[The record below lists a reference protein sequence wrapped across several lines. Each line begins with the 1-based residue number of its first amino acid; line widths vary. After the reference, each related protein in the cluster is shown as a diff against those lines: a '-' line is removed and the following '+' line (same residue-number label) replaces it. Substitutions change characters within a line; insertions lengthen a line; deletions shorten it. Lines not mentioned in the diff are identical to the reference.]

1 MFSPRVL
8 PIPALCALL
17 LPALIPLGL
26 GSGCKGKDD
35 TGTPDSD
42 DTDLVEAE
50 FGYDTRPSNPTCV
63 APPER
68 LVEDA
73 EIDFERV
80 FNTVNLTD
88 PVGMYQAPGDD
99 VHWYVIEQAGRV
111 KRFDSTEAEPTAEV
125 VLNITGPVAAGGEM
139 GLLGL
144 AFHPDFQSNGLA
156 YVSYTSNGPVSH
168 IASVQTSDGG
178 ATWDVGS
185 LDSLISVSQPYS
197 NHNGGHIAFGPDGM
211 LYWALGDGGAAGD
224 PENRAQNLSSLL
236 GKILR
241 IDVDNPADGQG
252 YGIPADNPFVDVP
265 DAAPEIYAFGL
276 RNPWRFS
283 FDRVT
288 GELWT
293 GDVGQNA
300 IEEIDLIEA
309 GGNYGWRLKEG
320 RECYATSPCEGG
332 GLIDPVVQYQQ
343 NPGLS
348 VMGGVVYRGSAI
360 PALVGTYL
368 YSDYYHGRIVGVTY
382 DPDTGEPRRGGLVET
397 NRAIVHFAEA
407 NDGEVYFVDH
417 QAGRLYAITPVD
429 GGTTPDFPMR
439 LSETGC
445 VDPANPSAVQAGVI
459 PYDLNHPFWSDGA
472 EKRRW
477 MAIPDGTTL
486 TLGND
491 GDLEFP
497 VGTVLI
503 KEFSVE
509 GQPVETRLFMR
520 HTDEWAGYSYAW
532 REDGSDA
539 DLVDSANVQAGDV
552 TWQIPSRATCMQC
565 HTDAAGR
572 SLGVELGQ
580 LSGLDVAYP
589 ATNRIAPQID
599 TLVHIGLIEGTPPE
613 TPAFPAVDDDTAELD
628 ARARAYLHV
637 NCSQCHRPG
646 GPGRGELDLRF
657 STALSDTNLCQAPEH
672 GTLGNPGAM
681 VVTPGNPDLSMLA
694 IRLRDP
700 GAYRMPPI
708 ATHVVDEVG
717 AGVIDE
723 WITSLTACE

>member
-1 MFSPRVL
+1 MLSTAARSVVCAAALSAVL
-8 PIPALCALL
+8 VPA
-17 LPALIPLGL
+17 
-26 GSGCKGKDD
+26 CKGKD
-35 TGTPDSD
+35 TGTPDPG
-42 DTDLVEAE
+42 DTDFVEAE
-50 FGYDTRPSNPTCV
+50 FGYDTRPSNPTCL

-80 FNTVNLTD
+80 FASVQLTD
-88 PVGMYQAPGDD
+88 PVGMFQAPGDD
-99 VHWYVIEQAGRV
+99 THWYVIEQAGRV
-111 KRFDSTEAEPTAEV
+111 KRFDATVAEPTADI
-125 VLNITGPVAAGGEM
+125 VLDITGPVASGGER
-139 GLLGL
+139 GLLGM
-144 AFHPDFQSNGLA
+144 AFHPDFANNGLA

-168 IASVQTSDGG
+168 IASVQTSDNG

-185 LDSLISVSQPYS
+185 LDNLISVDQPYG

-211 LYWALGDGGAAGD
+211 LYWTLGDGGSAGD
-224 PENRAQNLSSLL
+224 PQNYAQNLSSLL

-241 IDVDNPADGQG
+241 IDVDNPANGQG
-252 YGIPADNPFVDVP
+252 YGVPDDNPFVDTP
-265 DAAPEIYAFGL
+265 GAAPEIYAFGL
-276 RNPWRFS
+276 RNVWRFS
-283 FDRVT
+283 FDSVT
-288 GELWT
+288 GEMWA

-300 IEEIDLIEA
+300 IEEVNLIEA

-368 YSDYYHGRIVGVTY
+368 FSDYYHGRIIGVTY
-382 DPDTGEPRRGGLVET
+382 DAATGEPRRDRLVDT

-407 NDGEVYFVDH
+407 NDGEVYFIDH
-417 QAGRLYAITPVD
+417 QAGRLFQIVPVD
-429 GGTTPDFPMR
+429 GGQTPDFPMR

-445 VDPANPSAVQAGVI
+445 VDENDPRVVRSGVI
-459 PYDLNHPFWSDGA
+459 PYELNHPFWSDGA

-477 MAIPDGTTL
+477 LALPDGTAM

-503 KEFSVE
+503 KEFAVNDIV
-509 GQPVETRLFMR
+509 VETRLFMR

-539 DLVDSANVQAGDV
+539 DLVASATVDAGDT

-565 HTDAAGR
+565 HTEAAGR
-572 SLGVELGQ
+572 SLGVEVGQ
-580 LSGLDVAYP
+580 LIDLSVAYP
-589 ATNRIAPQID
+589 ETNRIAPQLD
-599 TLVHIGLIEGTPPE
+599 TLVHIGLIEGMPPE
-613 TPAFPAVDDDTAELD
+613 LPAFPAVDDTTADLD

-646 GPGRGELDLRF
+646 GSGRGELDLRYA
-657 STALSDTNLCQAPEH
+657 TPLSETNLCDAPEH

-681 VVTPGNPDLSMLA
+681 IVTPGDPAASMLSV
-694 IRLRDP
+694 RMRDP

-717 AGVIDE
+717 ATVLDD
-723 WITSLTACE
+723 WITTLTSCD